1 MYLKRIELQG
11 FKSFP
16 EKIKLEFNKGITA
29 VVGPNGSGKSNIAD
43 AVRWVLGEKSAK
55 NLRGSKMEDVIFN
68 GTANRKPLGFAEVS
82 LVMDNSDKKLNID
95 FSEVTV
101 TRRVYRSGESDYIIN
116 GTKCRAKDIL
126 ELFMD
131 TGVGKEGY
139 SIVGQGRIDEILSTK
154 SEDRRHLFEE
164 AAGIVKYRTRSIEA
178 SNKLNKER
186 ENLVRVNDIIDEL
199 EKQVGPLEIQAE
211 KAKKCIVLSD
221 RLKLVR
227 INIFVRDAVKFE
239 NEIKDIEKQINTLN
253 TDIEAENRNEKK
265 LSDKKSAIK
274 SNISD
279 IEERLEE
286 VARNIGNKRSEREQ
300 KDNDIRLCR
309 EKISHLEENIQR
321 ITGENAEDS
330 RKIDEKEK
338 SITAIRKEIESKNTE
353 LSNKKKVFDD
363 KMLVFS
369 ELSSQ
374 VSERE
379 ELLNKYNADVIA
391 KMNKATDVKNEISKA
406 EAMLSQLE
414 IRKGQ
419 LEENISDLKKQYEER
434 SGALSDAEKEMER
447 AEKELRLNTENIDK
461 MTEQYNTLISNAE
474 KARERQTA
482 VNKTIQ
488 EKNSRLRIL
497 SELEKSYEGYYDGV
511 KAVLAQR
518 DSKSSDFKGICG
530 AVGEVINMESR
541 YETAIEVALGS
552 AVQNII
558 ARTEDDV
565 KKAIAFLKQNNK
577 GRATFLPM
585 TAIKPKTL
593 GGEKY
598 NIIKEK
604 GVLGIA
610 KELISYSQEYENI
623 MSYLLERVIVA
634 DNIDNAIALA
644 KKTKYSYKI
653 VTLEGELINAGGSVT
668 GGSMHRKTA
677 SIFSRGR
684 EIAELRD
691 ELKALYEEQASTNA
705 DVEKIS
711 EICEN
716 LDYKITEAKE
726 ELQDIAIRKTEASGK
741 IEQAREYAEDITSRL
756 KGAEDELSELGI
768 TIKKGIDTENK
779 LNSSLSAIESEI
791 KDLNEKLDEFQNLI
805 QSDRDVREASNEE
818 ISAMRVELNQLE
830 NDIYTLNSDIDRI
843 NDEISSARESLAEGE
858 NNIEEL
864 NGEIEQKQNEMKELE
879 NTVNKVKAEYEEL
892 FDVQEKLYGD
902 KSAANSSLDEL
913 EADIKKQLETKTAL
927 ERELDRLEI
936 RKTNTDEKSRTLYD
950 SMWEEYEIT
959 YVTARAAERLEMSD
973 SELKSEEKKL
983 RNQIKALG
991 NVNLNA
997 VEEYADV
1004 KERYDFLKKNRDDI
1018 METEKRLV
1026 EIITDLDSMMEKQF
1040 KEQFAIIS
1048 KNFSATF
1055 AEMFGGGVAELKLS
1069 DDNDILNCG
1078 IDIAAQPPG
1087 KSLKNMMALSGG
1099 EKALTAIALLF
1110 AILKMK
1116 PSPFC
1121 ILDEIEAAL
1130 DDANV
1135 VRYAEYLKNFTDDTQ
1150 FIVITH
1156 RKGTM
1161 EAADILYGV
1170 TMQEQGIS
1178 KLVSVKFNE
1187 RGVI

>member
-82 LVMDNSDKKLNID
+82 LVMDNSDRSLNID

-101 TRRVYRSGESDYIIN
+101 TRRVYRSGESDYSIN
-116 GTKCRAKDIL
+116 NTRCRAKDIL

-211 KAKKCIVLSD
+211 KAKKCIILSD
-221 RLKLVR
+221 KLKLVR

-239 NEIKDIEKQINTLN
+239 NEIKELEKQIKLINIDIEK
-253 TDIEAENRNEKK
+253 ENKNEKK
-265 LSDKKSAIK
+265 LNDKRSALK
-274 SNISD
+274 NNIAETD
-279 IEERLEE
+279 RELEKT
-286 VARNIGNKRSEREQ
+286 AQNIGDKRSEREQ
-300 KDNDIRLCR
+300 KENDIKLCQQAVD
-309 EKISHLEENIQR
+309 HLKENIER
-321 ITGENAEDS
+321 ITGENAEGS
-330 RKIDEKEK
+330 KAIAEKEEN
-338 SITAIRKEIESKNTE
+338 ITNISSEIETKNAE
-353 LSNKKKVFDD
+353 LSARKKAFDE

-379 ELLNKYNADVIA
+379 ELLNQYNSEVIS

-406 EAMLSQLE
+406 EAMLSQLN
-414 IRKGQ
+414 IRKTQ
-419 LEENISDLKKQYEER
+419 AENNISELKEQYSDR
-434 SGALSDAEKEMER
+434 SSALSDAEKEMER
-447 AEKELRLNTENIDK
+447 ADKEERLNKESIDK
-461 MTEQYNTLISNAE
+461 MIEQYNTLMKNAE
-474 KARERQTA
+474 EARERQTA
-482 VNKTIQ
+482 VNKSIQ

-497 SELEKSYEGYYDGV
+497 SELEKSYEGYYEGV
-511 KAVLAQR
+511 KAVLGQR
-518 DSKSSDFKGICG
+518 DNKNADFKGICG
-530 AVGEVINMESR
+530 AVGEVINLESR

-552 AVQNII
+552 SVQNII
-558 ARTEDDV
+558 ARTEEDV
-565 KKAIAFLKQNNK
+565 KKAIAYLKKSGK

-585 TAIKPKTL
+585 TAIKPRTL
-593 GGEKY
+593 GAEKY

-604 GVLGIA
+604 GVQGIA

-623 MSYLLERVIVA
+623 MSSLLERVIVA

-644 KKTKYSYKI
+644 KKTKYAYKI
-653 VTLEGELINAGGSVT
+653 VTLEGELINAGGSMT
-668 GGSMHRKTA
+668 GGSLHRKTA

-684 EIAELRD
+684 EISELRE
-691 ELKALYEEQASTNA
+691 ELKSLYEEQASTNA

-726 ELQDIAIRKTEASGK
+726 ELQDIAIRKTEASAR
-741 IEQAREYAEDITSRL
+741 IDQAREYAEDIESRL
-756 KGAEDELSELGI
+756 KDSDNELYELNI
-768 TIKKGIDTENK
+768 TIGKGIEKKEELAVFLGEIEN
-779 LNSSLSAIESEI
+779 EI
-791 KDLNEKLDEFQNLI
+791 NEINEKLNEYQSLI

-830 NDIYTLNSDIDRI
+830 NDIYTFNSDIDRI
-843 NDEISSARESLAEGE
+843 NEEISAARSALAEGE
-858 NNIEEL
+858 NSIAEL
-864 NGEIEQKQNEMKELE
+864 NDSIEQKKNEMSELE
-879 NTVNKVKAEYEEL
+879 ESVRTVKAEYEEL
-892 FDVQEKLYGD
+892 FDVQERLYKYKTD
-902 KSAANSSLDEL
+902 VNASLDEL
-913 EADIKKQLETKTAL
+913 EKDIKNQLETKTAL
-927 ERELDRLEI
+927 EKELDRLEV
-936 RKTNTDEKSRTLYD
+936 RRTNTDEKSRTLYD

-959 YVTARAAERLEMSD
+959 YVTARAAEKLEMSD

-983 RNQIKALG
+983 RNQIRALG

-1018 METEKRLV
+1018 LETEKKLV
-1026 EIITDLDSMMEKQF
+1026 EIITDLNSMMEKQF
-1040 KEQFAIIS
+1040 TEQFAIIS
-1048 KNFSATF
+1048 RNFSQTF

-1069 DDNDILNCG
+1069 DDSDILNCG
-1078 IDIAAQPPG
+1078 IEIAAQPPG
-1087 KSLKNMMALSGG
+1087 KTLKNMMGLSGG

-1187 RGVI
+1187 KEAI